1 MINKILVIGSINLDM
16 VVFSER
22 FPQPGETVIGKTLQ
36 TFPGGKGANQAVAA
50 ARLGG
55 DVQMIGNIGEDS
67 SGEALLQNLKSN
79 KVNTSKIRKVNSPTG
94 TALITVDSE
103 GQNTIVVIPGANA
116 SLTKKGLD
124 SLKGTIKNANILILQ
139 LEIPLEIVVYAIEIA
154 HQYGVTILLNP
165 APATNIPAEILNKV
179 TYLIPNESELAS
191 LSGLPTNSD
200 EEIQTAVN
208 KLFSK
213 GCKQIILTRG
223 KSGAFY
229 LSPQHKISSPPFQVP
244 VVDTTA
250 AGDAF
255 IGAFAVALANGLD
268 LQTAL
273 LRANAAGALTVTKAG
288 AQSSLPT
295 LEELDQFLHNHRS
308 PDRSVNF
315 SGI

>member
-154 HQYGVTILLNP
+154 HQYGVTILLNT

-200 EEIQTAVN
+200 EEIQIAVN

-229 LSPQHKISSPPFQVP
+229 LSPQHKISSSPFQVP

-255 IGAFAVALANGLD
+255 IGAFAVALAYGLD

-295 LEELDQFLHNHRS
+295 LEELEQFLHNHRS
-308 PDRSVNF
+308 PDS
-315 SGI
+315 

>member
-1 MINKILVIGSINLDM
+1 MKNKILVIGSINFDM

-22 FPQPGETVIGKTLQ
+22 LPQPGETVIGKTWQ

-55 DVQMIGNIGEDS
+55 DVQMIGNVGEDS
-67 SGEALLQNLKSN
+67 AGDTLLQNLKAN
-79 KVNTSKIRKVNSPTG
+79 KVNTSKIKKVNSPSG

-116 SLTKKGLD
+116 TLTKKDID
-124 SLKGTIKNANILILQ
+124 SLKSIIKKTNILILQ
-139 LEIPLEIVVYAIEIA
+139 LEIPLEIVVHAIEIA

-165 APATNIPAEILNKV
+165 APAATIPTETLNKV
-179 TYLIPNESELAS
+179 TYLIPNESELAL

-200 EEIQTAVN
+200 EEIQSAAN
-208 KLFSK
+208 NLFAM

-223 KSGAFY
+223 KHGAFY
-229 LSPQHKISSPPFQVP
+229 LSPQHKISSLPFQVP

-255 IGAFAVALANGLD
+255 IGAFAVALANDLD

-295 LEELDQFLHNHRS
+295 LQELDQFLHNNPDPES
-308 PDRSVNF
+308 PVNF
-315 SGI
+315 SEI

>member
-22 FPQPGETVIGKTLQ
+22 LPQPGETVIGKTLQ

-67 SGEALLQNLKSN
+67 SGETLLQNLKAN
-79 KVNTSKIRKVNSPTG
+79 KVNTSKIKKVNSPTG

-116 SLTKKGLD
+116 TLTKKDVD

-139 LEIPLEIVVYAIEIA
+139 LEIPLEIVVHAIEIA

-165 APATNIPAEILNKV
+165 APATKIPEEILNKV

-191 LSGLPTNSD
+191 LSCLPTNSD
-200 EEIQTAVN
+200 EEIQIASN
-208 KLFSK
+208 KLFSI
-213 GCKQIILTRG
+213 GCEQIILTRG
-223 KSGAFY
+223 KHGAFY
-229 LSPQHKISSPPFQVP
+229 LSPQHKISSLPFQVP

-273 LRANAAGALTVTKAG
+273 LCANAAGALTVTKAG

-295 LEELDQFLHNHRS
+295 LEELDQFLHNHPS

-315 SGI
+315 SEI